1 MFRKML
7 KNKHSPTPEITFSCF
22 NAIILNNIIIPVCLK
37 LPTGS
42 YYVISV
48 AKKEVKFS
56 SASFSFPASQFLCD
70 SIFSEFLQSVKKY
83 VLRI

>member
-7 KNKHSPTPEITFSCF
+7 KIKHSPTPEITFSCF
-22 NAIILNNIIIPVCLK
+22 NAIILNNMIIPVCLK

-42 YYVISV
+42 YVISV

-56 SASFSFPASQFLCD
+56 SASFSFRAFPVF
-70 SIFSEFLQSVKKY
+70 V
-83 VLRI
+83 